1 MFLLRFLYFAIWVVY
16 GFLHFFS
23 FFFFFCCLFYAHVVM
38 LFHFE
43 SEVYFNI
50 LNMHQLFI
58 WSSLLVMVLISF
70 VAFFFFFFEGGPGCK
85 GRGKRNEK

>member
-1 MFLLRFLYFAIWVVY
+1 MFLLRFLYFALWVVY
-16 GFLHFFS
+16 GFLHFFLI
-23 FFFFFCCLFYAHVVM
+23 FFSSFFFCCLFYVHVVM

-70 VAFFFFFFEGGPGCK
+70 VAFFFFFL
-85 GRGKRNEK
+85 RGARLQREE

>member
-1 MFLLRFLYFAIWVVY
+1 
-16 GFLHFFS
+16 
-23 FFFFFCCLFYAHVVM
+23 M

-70 VAFFFFFFEGGPGCK
+70 VAFFFFFFEGGPVAK
-85 GRGKRNEK
+85 GGIKEMKNNNIVEHS